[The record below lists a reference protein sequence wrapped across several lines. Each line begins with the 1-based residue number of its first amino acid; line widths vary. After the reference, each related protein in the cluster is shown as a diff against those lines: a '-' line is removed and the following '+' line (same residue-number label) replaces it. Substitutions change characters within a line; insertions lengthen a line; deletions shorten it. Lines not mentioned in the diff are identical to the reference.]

1 MRADV
6 REGQNYESRCE
17 RGAKTGRA
25 ELKKRVELYRQM
37 EEGAAVRKRKCER
50 GENVREGQM

>member
-17 RGAKTGRA
+17 RGAKLVRA
-25 ELKKRVELYRQM
+25 D
-37 EEGAAVRKRKCER
+37 
-50 GENVREGQM
+50 VREGQIYESSCERGAKL